1 MKFLLLKKCFGF
13 SGTLKWINLLIRFQG
28 DIGKSFWS
36 VQHKLVIGVNSLALQ
51 LITIAL
57 SPQPMPLFF
66 PYPDILL
73 LFINMVPVI
82 EEAPGLILNCGLT
95 IKQQKI
101 HNIVVS
107 LKILQFPLHLELFQ
121 DIPTLLDLWS
131 SFSVLQNLISCPLVR
146 STNESTLCT
155 F

>member
-1 MKFLLLKKCFGF
+1 M
-13 SGTLKWINLLIRFQG
+13 TR
-28 DIGKSFWS
+28 SFI
-36 VQHKLVIGVNSLALQ
+36 QHKLVIGVNVLALQ

-57 SPQPMPLFF
+57 SPQPMPFF

-95 IKQQKI
+95 IKQQKF

-121 DIPTLLDLWS
+121 DILTLLDL
-131 SFSVLQNLISCPLVR
+131 
-146 STNESTLCT
+146 
-155 F
+155 